1 MTVSRRAFVRG
12 LGGGALLVPFA
23 AGRGLEARMGPEP
36 VAGRRSRAGDL
47 LRLDSNENPNGPSPQ
62 ALEAIRDTLD
72 EACRY
77 PGDLERRLE
86 ERLAAHHRVGAD
98 QIVLG
103 CGSTELLRVAVD
115 AFASRGRWVVTA
127 APSFETPATY
137 AAARG
142 IPVVAVP
149 VATDL
154 GLDLDAMVG
163 RSIGAGLVY
172 LCNPNNPTG
181 TVHSKSDVE
190 SFVDRVLAKAP
201 AAQILIDEAYFE
213 YVDRPGHDSMI
224 PRALDDPRVFVLRT
238 FSKVHGMAGL
248 RVGYGIGRPETIG
261 ALAKYRLRL
270 GVNVLGA
277 AAALAAVGDE
287 RRVGAERAKNRE
299 AREYTAAFFE
309 RAGLS
314 CASSATN
321 FLMVDIGRPIETFRA
336 ACASAGVAVGRPF
349 PPLTTHAR
357 ISIGTL
363 AEMRHA
369 TGVFGRILGV

>member
-12 LGGGALLVPFA
+12 LGGGALLVPLVS
-23 AGRGLEARMGPEP
+23 GRGLEARVGPP
-36 VAGRRSRAGDL
+36 PAAGSRRSTGDL
-47 LRLDSNENPNGPSPQ
+47 LRLDSNENPNGPSAQ
-62 ALEAIRDTLD
+62 ALEAIHDTLG

-77 PGDLERRLE
+77 PDDLEKRLE
-86 ERLAAHHRVGAD
+86 ERLAAHHRVATD

-103 CGSTELLRVAVD
+103 CGSTELLRIAVD

-127 APSFETPATY
+127 APSFETPSTY

-149 VATDL
+149 VGSDL
-154 GLDLDAMVG
+154 GLDLDAMLG
-163 RSIGAGLVY
+163 RSLGAGLVY

-181 TVHSKSDVE
+181 TVHAKADVE

-201 AAQILIDEAYFE
+201 AAHVLIDEAYFE

-224 PRALDDPRVFVLRT
+224 SRALDDPRVFVLRT

-261 ALAKYRLRL
+261 AMAKFRLRL

-277 AAALAAVGDE
+277 AAALAAVGDQ
-287 RRVGAERAKNRE
+287 RHLDSERAKNQE
-299 AREYTAAFFE
+299 AREYTVAFFE

-321 FLMVDIGRPIETFRA
+321 FVMVDIGRPIEEFRA

-363 AEMRHA
+363 ADMRRA
-369 TGVFGRILGV
+369 TSVFQRILGV

>member
-12 LGGGALLVPFA
+12 LGGGALLVPFVS
-23 AGRGLEARMGPEP
+23 GRGLEARLGPP
-36 VAGRRSRAGDL
+36 PAAASRRPAGDL
-47 LRLDSNENPNGPSPQ
+47 LRLDSNENPNGPSTQ
-62 ALEAIRDTLD
+62 ALEAIRDTLG

-77 PGDLERRLE
+77 PDDLEKRLQ
-86 ERLAAHHRVGAD
+86 ERLAAHHRVAAD

-103 CGSTELLRVAVD
+103 CGSTELLRIAVD

-149 VATDL
+149 VGSDL
-154 GLDLDAMVG
+154 GLDLDAMLG
-163 RSIGAGLVY
+163 RSLGAGLVY

-181 TVHSKSDVE
+181 TVHAKADVE
-190 SFVDRVLAKAP
+190 SFVDQVLAKAP
-201 AAQILIDEAYFE
+201 AAHVLIDEAYFE

-224 PRALDDPRVFVLRT
+224 SRALDDPRVFVLRT

-261 ALAKYRLRL
+261 AMAKFRLRL

-277 AAALAAVGDE
+277 AAALAAVGDQRHLESE
-287 RRVGAERAKNRE
+287 RLKNRE
-299 AREYTAAFFE
+299 AREYTVGFFE

-321 FLMVDIGRPIETFRA
+321 FLMVGIGRPVEEFRA

-363 AEMRHA
+363 ADMRRA
-369 TGVFGRILGV
+369 ISVFERILGV